1 MIIMSA
7 NTIQSHRHFSTL
19 CVTSTLCTTQL
30 GRITKRLAGS
40 GGKGFQKFR
49 GPGNVN

>member
-7 NTIQSHRHFSTL
+7 NTIQSHRHFSML
-19 CVTSTLCTTQL
+19 CVTSTLCTQL
-30 GRITKRLAGS
+30 GRITKRLAGR
-40 GGKGFQKFR
+40 GKGFQKVR